1 MDNISYD
8 IELMAEEICDAQ
20 HYSEDELPFVTE
32 LTYGA
37 VSFLK
42 NAGAYDERIPLTRT
56 AITLIVGHWL
66 EHRESNYKDFRNIG
80 DFSIGIESIIT
91 QLKYTSGDR
100 YDETS
105 TI

>member
-1 MDNISYD
+1 MANKIHHD
-8 IELMAEEICDAQ
+8 IEIMAKEICDAQ
-20 HYSEDELPFVTE
+20 HYPEDELPFITE
-32 LTYGA
+32 LTHGA

-42 NAGAYDERIPLTRT
+42 NAGAYDENIPLTRT

-80 DFSIGIESIIT
+80 DFSIGIESVIT
-91 QLKYTSGDR
+91 QLKYSSGDS

-105 TI
+105 